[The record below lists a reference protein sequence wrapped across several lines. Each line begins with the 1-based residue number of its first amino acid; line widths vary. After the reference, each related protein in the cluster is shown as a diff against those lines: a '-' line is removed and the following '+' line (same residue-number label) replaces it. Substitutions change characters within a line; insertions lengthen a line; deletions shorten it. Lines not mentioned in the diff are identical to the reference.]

1 MKTYMPVSPASAVRQ
16 GQTDPR
22 STAAP
27 PRDGRK
33 ILLNDKRSTR

>member
-1 MKTYMPVSPASAVRQ
+1 MKSYMPVRPDVAVRL

-27 PRDGRK
+27 REGRK
-33 ILLNDKRSTR
+33 PLLNDNRSTR